1 MSSDSTIVMQQDNIS
16 TDLFVGRKTEQDLY
30 AKLLS
35 ENTPW
40 VLMITG
46 LGGIGKS
53 TLLNTL
59 YTNTPSEICIVTFDF
74 ADRSLR
80 TESAAFI
87 RRLATETYRRC
98 NIQQNGETTNN
109 FQNYIQQLAILSTKP
124 SLQISESESV
134 TEEIRSNQNELDER
148 TSHEIY
154 YQLRGLVTESFYDQ
168 LEILPLKQLVFL
180 LDTCELLTEPEGWEI
195 GQWVMDEL
203 LPGLHTRLQQIDKKF
218 SVVIASRVKLQLE
231 SIDKQDQ
238 QYIVLSM
245 LENGAVDQ
253 YLEHMGIRDH
263 ELHQRVYD
271 ITHGHALCVSII
283 GKLWQ
288 EQSLTLADLPN

>member
-109 FQNYIQQLAILSTKP
+109 FQNYIQQLAILSTKS

-134 TEEIRSNQNELDER
+134 TEEIRSNQNELDEL

-154 YQLRGLVTESFYDQ
+154 YQLRGLVTEAFYDQ
-168 LEILPLKQLVFL
+168 LEILPLYGGPLCQDRKIGSTKSYFPTFQILFVLPLPCCSCVKIHVSRDLVIECL
-180 LDTCELLTEPEGWEI
+180 LKALMIIKLEITGQCLARLTW
-195 GQWVMDEL
+195 
-203 LPGLHTRLQQIDKKF
+203 
-218 SVVIASRVKLQLE
+218 
-231 SIDKQDQ
+231 
-238 QYIVLSM
+238 
-245 LENGAVDQ
+245 
-253 YLEHMGIRDH
+253 
-263 ELHQRVYD
+263 
-271 ITHGHALCVSII
+271 
-283 GKLWQ
+283 
-288 EQSLTLADLPN
+288 